1 MKPESKEI
9 LKGSIPIVIMAV
21 CIVTAVIAVI
31 VNDLSF
37 EDVYNFI
44 MNNRTEAL
52 IIILL
57 LYTIKSV
64 TVIIYYSLLVAL
76 TGYIFDLPTAL
87 IVNSAGTLICLTI
100 SYIMGY
106 FTKNDALVKKL
117 DKYPKIKKYFNK
129 CEENSFLVC
138 YILHALGLST
148 EILGIIFGFLKMP
161 YIKYVVSSFIAVAP
175 GMICVTIFGK
185 ELDFT
190 SPAFWIAVA
199 VEITVIAT
207 AYLYSNKKLLNK

>member
-21 CIVTAVIAVI
+21 CIVTAVMAVI
-31 VNDLSF
+31 VNDLSC

-106 FTKNDALVKKL
+106 FTKNDALVKKI

-175 GMICVTIFGK
+175 GLICVTIFGK

-199 VEITVIAT
+199 VEITVIVT
-207 AYLYSNKKLLNK
+207 AYLYSNKKLLKK

>member
-1 MKPESKEI
+1 MRPESKEI
-9 LKGSIPIVIMAV
+9 LKGSIPIVIMGICVVMAV
-21 CIVTAVIAVI
+21 AAIVI
-31 VNDLSF
+31 NDLSF

-57 LYTIKSV
+57 LYAVKSV

-87 IVNSAGTLICLTI
+87 LVNSAGTLICLTI
-100 SYIMGY
+100 SYTMGY
-106 FTKNDALVKKL
+106 FTKNEALLKKL

-148 EILGIIFGFLKMP
+148 EILGIVFGFLKMP
-161 YIKYVVSSFIAVAP
+161 YVKYAVSSFIAVAP
-175 GMICVTIFGK
+175 GMICVTIFGR

-207 AYLYSNKKLLNK
+207 AYLYSNKKLLRK